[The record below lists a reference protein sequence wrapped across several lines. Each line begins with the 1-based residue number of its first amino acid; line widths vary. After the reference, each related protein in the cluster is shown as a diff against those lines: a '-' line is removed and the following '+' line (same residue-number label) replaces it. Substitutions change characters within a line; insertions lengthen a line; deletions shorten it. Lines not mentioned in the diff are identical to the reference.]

1 MYAQFF
7 GNYLL
12 SHGITK
18 EQLMHA
24 MQEAN
29 SEHPKLGTLAMHA
42 GYMSA
47 SEVDRVIIMQ
57 THEDKR
63 FGELAIREGY
73 LTEAQVTELLQT
85 QNPNFLLLGQALLND
100 GVINNEQLQSLII
113 GYQSDNELYDA
124 DMSAET
130 KDIVNHLVEN
140 FFVVAERQLSPG
152 ELSFLHL
159 LFNDLVRFIGD
170 DFSPVRPE
178 LCKEYPT
185 NYCISQQINGK
196 FSIRTYID
204 MPESTYIAFA
214 SRYVD
219 EDFNSFDE
227 YVQSSLEDFLNLH
240 NGLFNVNMSNEQGLE
255 LQLDVPNVVTDEL
268 ITFEHEAYLL
278 PVVYSFGTIHFIF
291 ELIHNEL

>member
-29 SEHPKLGTLAMHA
+29 NEHPKLGTLAMHA

-113 GYQSDNELYDA
+113 GYQSENELYDA

-130 KDIVNHLVEN
+130 KDIVDHLVEN
-140 FFVVAERQLSPG
+140 FFVIAERPLSPG

-170 DFSPVRPE
+170 DFHRFALNFVKNIRQTIVSGSRSMVNFPFVLISICRKAPALHLHPVMSMKIFTV
-178 LCKEYPT
+178 LT
-185 NYCISQQINGK
+185 NMYSLLSKIS
-196 FSIRTYID
+196 
-204 MPESTYIAFA
+204 
-214 SRYVD
+214 
-219 EDFNSFDE
+219 
-227 YVQSSLEDFLNLH
+227 
-240 NGLFNVNMSNEQGLE
+240 
-255 LQLDVPNVVTDEL
+255 
-268 ITFEHEAYLL
+268 
-278 PVVYSFGTIHFIF
+278 
-291 ELIHNEL
+291 

>member
-29 SEHPKLGTLAMHA
+29 NEHPKLGTLAMHA

-73 LTEAQVTELLQT
+73 LTEAQ
-85 QNPNFLLLGQALLND
+85 NPNFLLLGQALLND

-113 GYQSDNELYDA
+113 GYQSENELYDA

-130 KDIVNHLVEN
+130 KDIVDHLVEN
-140 FFVVAERQLSPG
+140 FFVIAERPLSPG

-185 NYCISQQINGK
+185 NYCIRQQINGK

-204 MPESTYIAFA
+204 MPESTCIAFA
-214 SRYVD
+214 SRYVN
-219 EDFNSFDE
+219 EDFHSFDE

-268 ITFEHEAYLL
+268 VTFEHEAYML
-278 PVVYSFGTIHFIF
+278 PIVYSFGTIHFIF

>member
-29 SEHPKLGTLAMHA
+29 NEHPKLGTLAMHA

-113 GYQSDNELYDA
+113 GYQSENELFDA
-124 DMSAET
+124 DMFAVML
-130 KDIVNHLVEN
+130 DIVGDLVEN
-140 FFVVAERQLSPG
+140 FFFIAERPLSPG

-185 NYCISQQINGK
+185 NYCIRQQLNGK

-204 MPESTYIAFA
+204 MPESTCITFA

-219 EDFNSFDE
+219 EDFHSFDE

-268 ITFEHEAYLL
+268 VTFEHEAYML
-278 PVVYSFGTIHFIF
+278 PIVYSFGTIHFIF

>member
-73 LTEAQVTELLQT
+73 LTEAQVKKE
-85 QNPNFLLLGQALLND
+85 F
-100 GVINNEQLQSLII
+100 IS
-113 GYQSDNELYDA
+113 
-124 DMSAET
+124 
-130 KDIVNHLVEN
+130 LVE
-140 FFVVAERQLSPG
+140 
-152 ELSFLHL
+152 
-159 LFNDLVRFIGD
+159 
-170 DFSPVRPE
+170 
-178 LCKEYPT
+178 
-185 NYCISQQINGK
+185 K
-196 FSIRTYID
+196 FRRRYID
-204 MPESTYIAFA
+204 
-214 SRYVD
+214 R
-219 EDFNSFDE
+219 DFK
-227 YVQSSLEDFLNLH
+227 SLEI
-240 NGLFNVNMSNEQGLE
+240 LE
-255 LQLDVPNVVTDEL
+255 IMRHTRNALYKDGQ
-268 ITFEHEAYLL
+268 
-278 PVVYSFGTIHFIF
+278 
-291 ELIHNEL
+291 

>member
-29 SEHPKLGTLAMHA
+29 NEHPKLGTLAMHA

-113 GYQSDNELYDA
+113 GYQSENELYDA

-130 KDIVNHLVEN
+130 KDIVDHLVEN
-140 FFVVAERQLSPG
+140 FFVIAERPLSPG
-152 ELSFLHL
+152 ELSFISYLTISFVLSGMIFHRFALNFVKNIRQTIVSGSRSMVNFPFVLISICRKAPALHL
-159 LFNDLVRFIGD
+159 H
-170 DFSPVRPE
+170 PVMSMKIFTV
-178 LCKEYPT
+178 LT
-185 NYCISQQINGK
+185 NMYSLLSKIS
-196 FSIRTYID
+196 
-204 MPESTYIAFA
+204 
-214 SRYVD
+214 
-219 EDFNSFDE
+219 
-227 YVQSSLEDFLNLH
+227 
-240 NGLFNVNMSNEQGLE
+240 
-255 LQLDVPNVVTDEL
+255 
-268 ITFEHEAYLL
+268 
-278 PVVYSFGTIHFIF
+278 
-291 ELIHNEL
+291 

>member
-29 SEHPKLGTLAMHA
+29 NEHPKLGTLAMHA

-85 QNPNFLLLGQALLND
+85 QNPNFLLLGQ
-100 GVINNEQLQSLII
+100 
-113 GYQSDNELYDA
+113 
-124 DMSAET
+124 
-130 KDIVNHLVEN
+130 K
-140 FFVVAERQLSPG
+140 
-152 ELSFLHL
+152 
-159 LFNDLVRFIGD
+159 
-170 DFSPVRPE
+170 
-178 LCKEYPT
+178 
-185 NYCISQQINGK
+185 
-196 FSIRTYID
+196 
-204 MPESTYIAFA
+204 
-214 SRYVD
+214 
-219 EDFNSFDE
+219 
-227 YVQSSLEDFLNLH
+227 
-240 NGLFNVNMSNEQGLE
+240 
-255 LQLDVPNVVTDEL
+255 
-268 ITFEHEAYLL
+268 
-278 PVVYSFGTIHFIF
+278 
-291 ELIHNEL
+291 

>member
-29 SEHPKLGTLAMHA
+29 NEHPKLGTLAMHA

-113 GYQSDNELYDA
+113 GYQSENELYDA

-130 KDIVNHLVEN
+130 KDIVDHLVEN
-140 FFVVAERQLSPG
+140 FFVIAERPLSPG

-185 NYCISQQINGK
+185 NYLS
-196 FSIRTYID
+196 
-204 MPESTYIAFA
+204 
-214 SRYVD
+214 
-219 EDFNSFDE
+219 
-227 YVQSSLEDFLNLH
+227 
-240 NGLFNVNMSNEQGLE
+240 
-255 LQLDVPNVVTDEL
+255 
-268 ITFEHEAYLL
+268 
-278 PVVYSFGTIHFIF
+278 
-291 ELIHNEL
+291 LIHISEPTRRS

>member
-1 MYAQFF
+1 
-7 GNYLL
+7 
-12 SHGITK
+12 
-18 EQLMHA
+18 
-24 MQEAN
+24 
-29 SEHPKLGTLAMHA
+29 MHA

-63 FGELAIREGY
+63 FDELAIPEGY

-85 QNPNFLLLGQALLND
+85 QNPNFLLLGQALLNV

-204 MPESTYIAFA
+204 MPESTCIAFA

>member
-1 MYAQFF
+1 M
-7 GNYLL
+7 
-12 SHGITK
+12 
-18 EQLMHA
+18 
-24 MQEAN
+24 
-29 SEHPKLGTLAMHA
+29 
-42 GYMSA
+42 
-47 SEVDRVIIMQ
+47 
-57 THEDKR
+57 
-63 FGELAIREGY
+63 
-73 LTEAQVTELLQT
+73 
-85 QNPNFLLLGQALLND
+85 
-100 GVINNEQLQSLII
+100 
-113 GYQSDNELYDA
+113 
-124 DMSAET
+124 
-130 KDIVNHLVEN
+130 
-140 FFVVAERQLSPG
+140 
-152 ELSFLHL
+152 
-159 LFNDLVRFIGD
+159 FNDLVRFIGD
-170 DFSPVRPE
+170 DFSPVHPE

-204 MPESTYIAFA
+204 MPESTCIAFA

>member
-29 SEHPKLGTLAMHA
+29 NEHPKLGTLAMHA

-63 FGELAIREGY
+63 FGY

-113 GYQSDNELYDA
+113 GYQSENELYDA

-130 KDIVNHLVEN
+130 KDIVDHLVEN
-140 FFVVAERQLSPG
+140 FFVIAERPLSPG

-185 NYCISQQINGK
+185 NYCIRQQINGK

-204 MPESTYIAFA
+204 MPESTCIAFA

-219 EDFNSFDE
+219 EDFHSFDE

-268 ITFEHEAYLL
+268 VTFEHEAYML
-278 PVVYSFGTIHFIF
+278 PIVYSFGTIHFIF

>member
-29 SEHPKLGTLAMHA
+29 NEHPKLGTLAMHA

-73 LTEAQVTELLQT
+73 LQT

-113 GYQSDNELYDA
+113 GYQSENELYDA

-130 KDIVNHLVEN
+130 KDIVDHLVEN
-140 FFVVAERQLSPG
+140 FFVIAERPLSPG

-185 NYCISQQINGK
+185 NYCIRQQINGK

-204 MPESTYIAFA
+204 MPESTCIAFA
-214 SRYVD
+214 SRYVN
-219 EDFNSFDE
+219 EDFHSFDE

-268 ITFEHEAYLL
+268 VTFEHEAYML
-278 PVVYSFGTIHFIF
+278 PIVYSFGTIHFIF

>member
-29 SEHPKLGTLAMHA
+29 NEHPKLGTLAMHA

-113 GYQSDNELYDA
+113 GYQSENELYDA

-130 KDIVNHLVEN
+130 KDIVD
-140 FFVVAERQLSPG
+140 RG
-152 ELSFLHL
+152 
-159 LFNDLVRFIGD
+159 
-170 DFSPVRPE
+170 
-178 LCKEYPT
+178 
-185 NYCISQQINGK
+185 
-196 FSIRTYID
+196 
-204 MPESTYIAFA
+204 
-214 SRYVD
+214 
-219 EDFNSFDE
+219 
-227 YVQSSLEDFLNLH
+227 
-240 NGLFNVNMSNEQGLE
+240 
-255 LQLDVPNVVTDEL
+255 
-268 ITFEHEAYLL
+268 
-278 PVVYSFGTIHFIF
+278 
-291 ELIHNEL
+291 

>member
-29 SEHPKLGTLAMHA
+29 NEHPKLGTLAMHA

-85 QNPNFLLLGQALLND
+85 QN
-100 GVINNEQLQSLII
+100 
-113 GYQSDNELYDA
+113 
-124 DMSAET
+124 
-130 KDIVNHLVEN
+130 HLVEN
-140 FFVVAERQLSPG
+140 FFVIAERPLSPG

-185 NYCISQQINGK
+185 NYCIRQQINGK

-204 MPESTYIAFA
+204 MPESTCIAFA
-214 SRYVD
+214 SRYVN
-219 EDFNSFDE
+219 EDFHSFDE

-268 ITFEHEAYLL
+268 VTFEHEAYML
-278 PVVYSFGTIHFIF
+278 PSVYSFGTIHFIF
-291 ELIHNEL
+291 EVIHNEL

>member
-29 SEHPKLGTLAMHA
+29 NEHPKLGTLAMHA

-113 GYQSDNELYDA
+113 GYQSENELYDA

-130 KDIVNHLVEN
+130 KDIVDHLVEN
-140 FFVVAERQLSPG
+140 FFVIAERPLSPG

-185 NYCISQQINGK
+185 NYCIRQQINGK

-204 MPESTYIAFA
+204 MPESTCIAFA
-214 SRYVD
+214 SRYVN
-219 EDFNSFDE
+219 EDFHSFDE

-240 NGLFNVNMSNEQGLE
+240 NGLFNVNVSNDDSIE
-255 LQLDVPNVVTDEL
+255 LFLNPPVSMENTL
-268 ITFEHEAYLL
+268 ISSASNMILL
-278 PVVYSFGTIHFIF
+278 PIMYPFGILNF
-291 ELIHNEL
+291 LIKL

>member
-29 SEHPKLGTLAMHA
+29 NEHPKLGTLAMHA

-113 GYQSDNELYDA
+113 GYQSENELYDA

-130 KDIVNHLVEN
+130 KDIVDHLVEN
-140 FFVVAERQLSPG
+140 FFVIAERPLSPG

-159 LFNDLVRFIGD
+159 LFNDLVRG
-170 DFSPVRPE
+170 
-178 LCKEYPT
+178 
-185 NYCISQQINGK
+185 
-196 FSIRTYID
+196 
-204 MPESTYIAFA
+204 
-214 SRYVD
+214 
-219 EDFNSFDE
+219 
-227 YVQSSLEDFLNLH
+227 
-240 NGLFNVNMSNEQGLE
+240 
-255 LQLDVPNVVTDEL
+255 
-268 ITFEHEAYLL
+268 
-278 PVVYSFGTIHFIF
+278 
-291 ELIHNEL
+291 

>member
-1 MYAQFF
+1 
-7 GNYLL
+7 
-12 SHGITK
+12 
-18 EQLMHA
+18 
-24 MQEAN
+24 
-29 SEHPKLGTLAMHA
+29 MHA

-140 FFVVAERQLSPG
+140 FFVVAERPLSSG

-159 LFNDLVRFIGD
+159 LFNNLVRFIGD

-204 MPESTYIAFA
+204 MPESTCIAFA